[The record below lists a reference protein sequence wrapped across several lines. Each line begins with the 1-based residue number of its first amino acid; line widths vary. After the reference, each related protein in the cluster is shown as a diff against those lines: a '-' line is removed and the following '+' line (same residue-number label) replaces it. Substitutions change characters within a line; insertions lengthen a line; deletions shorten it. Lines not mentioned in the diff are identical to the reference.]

1 MQNKIKLTLDVTKIE
16 KDKILS
22 RTYINKG
29 GVEVT
34 VKDLN
39 LEVVPL
45 KEKKFIKDTE
55 KGTLYKT
62 HFVAHASTKN
72 DDGTWDNGSII
83 GDGITFEPKGDNV
96 PPQAR
101 EDGIKFPDD
110 EINPNDIPF

>member
-1 MQNKIKLTLDVTKIE
+1 MQKLKLQIDVTKIE
-16 KDKILS
+16 KDKIIP

-72 DDGTWDNGSII
+72 DDGTWNNGSII

-101 EDGIKFPDD
+101 EDGIKFPDED
-110 EINPNDIPF
+110 INPDDIPF

>member
-1 MQNKIKLTLDVTKIE
+1 MQKLKLQIDVNKIDKTKI
-16 KDKILS
+16 LP

-45 KEKKFIKDTE
+45 KEKKFIKDTP

-62 HFVAHASTKN
+62 HFVAHQSTKN
-72 DDGTWDNGSII
+72 EDGTYDNGAII
-83 GDGITFEPKGDNV
+83 GDGITFEPKESAEERASKPSAGDI
-96 PPQAR
+96 
-101 EDGIKFPDD
+101 DPDS
-110 EINPNDIPF
+110 IPF

>member
-1 MQNKIKLTLDVTKIE
+1 MQKINITLDVTKI
-16 KDKILS
+16 DKTQIKE

-45 KEKKFIKDTE
+45 KEKKFIKDTP
-55 KGTLYKT
+55 KGALYKT

-72 DDGTWDNGSII
+72 DDGSYENGAII
-83 GDGITFEPKGDNV
+83 GDGITFELKGDNT
-96 PPQAR
+96 PSQEKESPL
-101 EDGIKFPDD
+101 DD
-110 EINPNDIPF
+110 FSSIPF